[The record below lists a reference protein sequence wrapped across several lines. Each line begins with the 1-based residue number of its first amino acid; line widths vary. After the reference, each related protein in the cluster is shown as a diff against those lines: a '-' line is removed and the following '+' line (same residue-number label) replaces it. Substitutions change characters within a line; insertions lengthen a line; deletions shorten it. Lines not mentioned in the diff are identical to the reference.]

1 MPDHAGVDVVIIGDG
16 VIGLSTALELGRS
29 GARCHLFGASHREAA
44 SGAAAGLLAP
54 SIGGLTGSIRA
65 FFDASLAMYPEF
77 IADLQ
82 RFEPELHLIQGL
94 IDVSSAP
101 DAPGVR
107 RLSTEELA
115 DLEPT
120 FASAQG
126 ARFYSRDGAI
136 DNQAL
141 VRALRRALQ
150 SVPAVSMSL
159 STRVESVQLS
169 GAVPRVRTHDGT
181 QVDGPRVVIA
191 AGAWSPSIR
200 GLPRPLPVE
209 PLKGQM
215 LAVALTGLRH
225 PVMGDDIYLV
235 PRRGEIA
242 IGATIERAGFDV
254 GVSPGAIE
262 TLRQSAIKICPSVR
276 DAPVL
281 RSWAGLRPATPDML
295 PLIGSDPADPRVLYA
310 TGHSKNGILL
320 APATAAAIAAL
331 AAGRASNLDLSP
343 FRVDRF

>member
-1 MPDHAGVDVVIIGDG
+1 MPDPISVDVVVIGDG

-54 SIGGLTGSIRA
+54 SIGALTGAIRA

-82 RFEPELHLIQGL
+82 RFEPELRLIEGL
-94 IDVSSAP
+94 IDVSPGP
-101 DAPGVR
+101 DGPSVR
-107 RLSTEELA
+107 RLNAQQLA
-115 DLEPT
+115 ELEP
-120 FASAQG
+120 AVESALG
-126 ARFYSRDGAI
+126 ARFYPRDGAI
-136 DNQAL
+136 DNQIL

-159 STRVESVQLS
+159 EGSVESLDLS
-169 GAVPRVRTHDGT
+169 GAIPVVRARDGT
-181 QVDGPRVVIA
+181 RAESRTVVVA
-191 AGAWSPSIR
+191 AGAWSTAIQ
-200 GLPRPLPVE
+200 GLPRALPVE

-215 LAVALTGLRH
+215 LAVGSSGLRH

-235 PRRGEIA
+235 PRRAEIA
-242 IGATIERAGFDV
+242 IGATVERVGFDV
-254 GVSPGAIE
+254 TVSPAAIE
-262 TLRQSAIKICPSVR
+262 GLRQSAIRICPSLR
-276 DAPVL
+276 EAPVL

-295 PLIGSDPADPRVLYA
+295 PLIGPDPADRRVLYA

-331 AAGRASNLDLSP
+331 ASSRTPAFDLSP
-343 FRVDRF
+343 FSVDRF

>member
-1 MPDHAGVDVVIIGDG
+1 MPDHVSVDVVIIGDG

-54 SIGGLTGSIRA
+54 SIGALTGAIRA
-65 FFDASLAMYPEF
+65 FFDASLAMYPGF
-77 IADLQ
+77 IADLHQ
-82 RFEPELHLIQGL
+82 VEPDLHLIQGL

-107 RLSTEELA
+107 RLSTQELA

-120 FASAQG
+120 VASARG
-126 ARFYSRDGAI
+126 ARFYPQDGAI
-136 DNQAL
+136 DNQVL
-141 VRALRRALQ
+141 IRALRRALQ
-150 SVPAVSMSL
+150 SVPAVSVSL
-159 STRVESVQLS
+159 STGVESVDLS
-169 GAVPRVRTHDGT
+169 GAVPRVRALDGT
-181 QVDGPRVVIA
+181 QVGSQRVVIA
-191 AGAWSPSIR
+191 AGAWSPSIQ
-200 GLPRPLPVE
+200 GLPRALPVE

-215 LAVALTGLRH
+215 LAVASTGLRH

-242 IGATIERAGFDV
+242 IGATVERAGFDV
-254 GVSPGAIE
+254 EVSPVAIE
-262 TLRQSAIKICPSVR
+262 ALRQSAVAICPSLR

-295 PLIGSDPADPRVLYA
+295 PLIGSDPADPRILYA

-320 APATAAAIAAL
+320 APATATAIAAL
-331 AAGRASNLDLSP
+331 ASGRAPNLDLSP